1 MRLEEPTGQPCSA
14 SVYLSAKFCLGSL
27 ATLGHRLKSG
37 REKSI
42 LFLWRGLWA
51 CSLLHQE

>member
-51 CSLLHQE
+51 CSLLH